1 MFEEWAGRVV
11 GLGHRHVHFKFC
23 EQQGGRHCAEHK
35 AVDTARPAIP
45 DKISSDTF
53 SDNSSLTFASSA
65 VTRFERNR
73 ARAVFASSE
82 ADARG
87 ARSTFQA
94 RLDDMGAASIMMA
107 TSDLSRTTSE
117 TCYQGGKHR
126 EHALGWVLDG
136 WDGCMGWV
144 GWMDGWAGRAVV
156 TANVGLHAGRWTP
169 RTTLFTLADAD
180 YVESFIVQW
189 RQRVNESISYRPA

>member
-1 MFEEWAGRVV
+1 M
-11 GLGHRHVHFKFC
+11 
-23 EQQGGRHCAEHK
+23 
-35 AVDTARPAIP
+35 
-45 DKISSDTF
+45 
-53 SDNSSLTFASSA
+53 
-65 VTRFERNR
+65 TRFERNR

-87 ARSTFQA
+87 ARSTFRA

-126 EHALGWVLDG
+126 EHALGWAG
-136 WDGCMGWV
+136 WMGWMGWV

-156 TANVGLHAGRWTP
+156 TAHVGLHAGRWIP
-169 RTTLFTLADAD
+169 RTTLFHTCGCGLRGIIHSAMATTC
-180 YVESFIVQW
+180 
-189 RQRVNESISYRPA
+189 QRVYFLLLHGLRSASSPAVDLVHVLEDEVCEELVNAARFTIIACGGNRSCGGNRARFSMACRARGVFP